1 MDTVYSEN
9 NHIIMVGKVT
19 SDKRFS
25 HEIYGEKFYI
35 FDLSVPRLSGN
46 SDIIPITI
54 SERLMVNGELPIGTK
69 ITVEGQF
76 RSYNSYGE
84 GKNKLVLTVFAKNVT
99 LLEDQESE
107 VEARKDF
114 ISNEVTLIGYICK
127 KPVYRQTPFGRE
139 IADIL
144 LAVNRAYSKSD
155 YIPCIAWGRTA
166 RFCENM
172 EVGTE
177 VKLVGRVQSRQYEKK
192 HEDGTVEN
200 KVAYEVSV
208 GSLEV
213 VNQKDDG
220 EAEEAPVEEN
230 KEANEIPVEAF
241 DMMIGNII
249 DDKEVQDK
257 VGYEK
262 YDIVAAN
269 ILADVLV
276 PLTPVIIH
284 QLKKGGIY
292 ITSGIIEDKEEVVV
306 EAVKKAGLEVL
317 EVNHQGEWVSV
328 TARKN

>member
-25 HEIYGEKFYI
+25 HEIYGEKFYV

-46 SDIIPITI
+46 SDIIPVTI
-54 SERLMVNGELPIGTK
+54 SERLMVNGELPLNTK
-69 ITVEGQF
+69 VTVEGQF

-84 GKNKLVLTVFAKNVT
+84 GRNRLVLTVFAKNVT
-99 LLEDQESE
+99 LLEDQENE
-107 VEARKDF
+107 VEAKKDF

-127 KPVYRQTPFGRE
+127 KPIYRQTPFGRE
-139 IADIL
+139 ISDIL

-177 VKLVGRVQSRQYEKK
+177 VKIIGRVQSRQYEKK
-192 HEDGTVEN
+192 YEDGTIEN

-213 VNQKDDG
+213 VNQDG
-220 EAEEAPVEEN
+220 EEKKEETTATEEN
-230 KEANEIPVEAF
+230 QEAI
-241 DMMIGNII
+241 
-249 DDKEVQDK
+249 
-257 VGYEK
+257 
-262 YDIVAAN
+262 
-269 ILADVLV
+269 
-276 PLTPVIIH
+276 
-284 QLKKGGIY
+284 
-292 ITSGIIEDKEEVVV
+292 
-306 EAVKKAGLEVL
+306 
-317 EVNHQGEWVSV
+317 
-328 TARKN
+328 

>member
-9 NHIIMVGKVT
+9 NHIILVGKVT
-19 SDKRFS
+19 SDKKFS

-35 FDLSVPRLSGN
+35 FDLSVPRLSGT
-46 SDIIPITI
+46 SDIIPITV
-54 SERLMVNGELPIGTK
+54 SERLMVDGDLPIGTK

-84 GKNKLVLTVFAKNVT
+84 GKNKLVLTVFAKNIEM
-99 LLEDQESE
+99 LEDQESE
-107 VEARKDF
+107 VEAKKDF

-127 KPVYRQTPFGRE
+127 KPIYRQTPFGRE

-177 VKLVGRVQSRQYEKK
+177 VKIVGRVQSRQYEKK

-208 GSLEV
+208 SSLEV
-213 VNQKDDG
+213 INQEDDSNKQ
-220 EAEEAPVEEN
+220 EEQLAEEQ
-230 KEANEIPVEAF
+230 KEAI
-241 DMMIGNII
+241 
-249 DDKEVQDK
+249 
-257 VGYEK
+257 
-262 YDIVAAN
+262 
-269 ILADVLV
+269 
-276 PLTPVIIH
+276 
-284 QLKKGGIY
+284 
-292 ITSGIIEDKEEVVV
+292 
-306 EAVKKAGLEVL
+306 
-317 EVNHQGEWVSV
+317 
-328 TARKN
+328 